1 MKKST
6 TRAMEGVYPMPIE
19 GREDPPRSRGLT
31 MVIDMGN
38 GVGATKD
45 LLELADRYID
55 IIKISSGSIAL
66 YEETVL
72 RKKIEIIKNKG
83 IKIEAGGSHFEVAF
97 WKKCISAYFGRLKK
111 LNFDLVEIADG
122 HITVPL
128 EDRLDAIKRVKDM
141 GLKVVTEVGKKLP
154 RENIKATGILEQT
167 TLDLDAG
174 ADYVIIEGKASGINV
189 GIYDQEGSIDE
200 LELKVIVNGLADLS
214 RLIWEAPLREQ
225 QQGLILKFGIN
236 VNLGN
241 VFAHDVYP
249 LELMRNGLMLMP
261 LIKAYEKESSKEMKQ

>member
-1 MKKST
+1 LLHQITAWKESCHEKEEEIMKKST

-83 IKIEAGGSHFEVAF
+83 IKI
-97 WKKCISAYFGRLKK
+97 
-111 LNFDLVEIADG
+111 
-122 HITVPL
+122 
-128 EDRLDAIKRVKDM
+128 
-141 GLKVVTEVGKKLP
+141 
-154 RENIKATGILEQT
+154 
-167 TLDLDAG
+167 
-174 ADYVIIEGKASGINV
+174 
-189 GIYDQEGSIDE
+189 
-200 LELKVIVNGLADLS
+200 
-214 RLIWEAPLREQ
+214 
-225 QQGLILKFGIN
+225 
-236 VNLGN
+236 
-241 VFAHDVYP
+241 
-249 LELMRNGLMLMP
+249 
-261 LIKAYEKESSKEMKQ
+261 